1 MLSLDQAQTLCPKHM
16 LNGPCGGVRDDGAC
30 EVGPHI
36 VCPYPLILDQLPW
49 RIKALSPAGRGLG
62 EGASMRRA
70 LDGRLAAKLAARD
83 FVILAELWP
92 PANADLDA
100 TVRRYQALGPKV
112 DAVNIADSP
121 LAQPFMSSLA
131 ACAAFKQAGMEAIMN
146 LACKDRSRI
155 ALQAELMGAGALG
168 VNAVLCITGDHP
180 ALGDHK
186 HAKPV
191 YDLDSFG
198 LVRLAKRLRDEG
210 QFDSGR
216 AVEGKPSYLIGAAG
230 SPFTKPVEVQA
241 ERAAAKVFAGADFIA
256 TQAAFDFDRFAEFAQ
271 RMAGFGALEHG
282 RLIAGIG
289 VVTTPQQAQWL
300 NTNVPGANVSP
311 VIIEMLARE
320 GPEARRATALRWTA
334 EFISRIRELLGVSGI
349 LLYAMDH
356 DVESLGELLE
366 MIES

>member
-1 MLSLDQAQTLCPKHM
+1 MLSLDQAQAICPKHM
-16 LNGPCGGVRDDGAC
+16 LNGPCGGVRDDGSC

-36 VCPYPLILDQLPW
+36 TCPYPLILDQLPW
-49 RIKALSPAGRGLG
+49 RLPPSPQWG
-62 EGASMRRA
+62 EGWGEGDRLPQVS
-70 LDGRLAAKLAARD
+70 RLASKLARNE
-83 FVILAELWP
+83 FVTLAELWA
-92 PANADLDA
+92 PANTNLND
-100 TVRRYQALGPKV
+100 TIRRYQALGPKV

-168 VNAVLCITGDHP
+168 INAVLCITGDHP
-180 ALGDHK
+180 LLGDHK

-198 LVRLAKRLRDEG
+198 LIRLAKRLRDEG
-210 QFDSGR
+210 RFDSGR
-216 AVEGKPSYLIGAAG
+216 TVEGKPTYLIGAAG
-230 SPFTKPVEVQA
+230 SPFTRPVEVQA

-256 TQAAFDFDRFAEFAQ
+256 TQAVFDFDRFAEFAQ
-271 RMAGFGALEHG
+271 RMADFGALEHS

-289 VVTTPQQAQWL
+289 VVTKHEQAHWL

-311 VIIEMLARE
+311 QFIEMLARE
-320 GPEARRATALRWTA
+320 QPQARRATALRWTA
-334 EFISRIRELLGVSGI
+334 EFTSRMRELLGVSGI

-366 MIES
+366 LIES